1 MKFAVVAQR
10 STPANVALA
19 TAPVPGVE
27 SVLLSPAQALVHL
40 ERGHIALGRL
50 DVLHS
55 LDGMEPGVWA
65 LERLAARGVKVLNPP
80 AAVRKAH
87 NKLSTAEALESAG
100 LPHPR
105 TVALRAEEP
114 VVELDLPVVV
124 KPPYG
129 SWGADVVLC
138 ATEEELDSCL
148 AELRERPWFLATGA
162 VVQEL
167 VPPLGHDLRCLVA
180 GGRVVGAIER
190 WAAPGE
196 WRTNIALGGTRRP
209 VVAPPRACELAIA
222 AAAALGI
229 DLVGVD
235 LLPTGA
241 GEYVVIELNGA
252 VDFTH
257 EYAADVD
264 VFAEAVSALVGRAA
278 ADEPDE
284 AAVASLV

>member
-40 ERGHIALGRL
+40 ERGDIALGRL

-55 LDGMEPGVWA
+55 LDGMEPGLWA
-65 LERLAARGVKVLNPP
+65 LERLAARGVRVLNAPEAVL
-80 AAVRKAH
+80 AAH
-87 NKLSTAEALESAG
+87 HKLSTATVLQRAG

-105 TVALRAEEP
+105 TVALCDGDP
-114 VVELDLPVVV
+114 VVGVELPVVV
-124 KPPYG
+124 KPPFG
-129 SWGADVVLC
+129 SWGADVFLC
-138 ATEEELDSCL
+138 STEDELDACL
-148 AELRERPWFLATGA
+148 LGLRERPWFAATGA
-162 VVQEL
+162 VLQEV

-196 WRTNIALGGTRRP
+196 WRTNISLGGTRRP
-209 VVAPPRACELAIA
+209 TVPPPRACELAIA
-222 AAAALGI
+222 AAGALGI

-257 EYAADVD
+257 EYAADYD
-264 VFAEAVSALVGRAA
+264 VFAETVAALVGHAA
-278 ADEPDE
+278 AVEPDE
-284 AAVASLV
+284 AAVASLS

>member
-40 ERGHIALGRL
+40 ERGDVALGRL

-65 LERLAARGVKVLNPP
+65 FERLAARGVRVLNRPGP
-80 AAVRKAH
+80 VLAAH
-87 NKLSTAEALESAG
+87 HKLTTAAALERAG

-105 TVALRAEEP
+105 TAEVSADDP
-114 VVELDLPVVV
+114 VIELELPVVV
-124 KPPYG
+124 KPPFG
-129 SWGADVVLC
+129 SWGADVLLC
-138 ATEEELDSCL
+138 TTPDELDACL
-148 AELRERPWFLATGA
+148 AGLRERAWFAATGA
-162 VVQEL
+162 VAQEF
-167 VPPLGHDLRCLVA
+167 VPALGHDLRCLVA

-196 WRTNIALGGTRRP
+196 WRTNISLGGTRRP
-209 VVAPPRACELAIA
+209 TVPPPRACELAIA
-222 AAAALGI
+222 AAGALGI

-257 EYAADVD
+257 EYAADYD
-264 VFAEAVSALVGRAA
+264 VYAETVSALVGRAEA
-278 ADEPDE
+278 EEEDE

>member
-1 MKFAVVAQR
+1 MKFAVIAPR
-10 STPANVALA
+10 STPTNVSLA

-40 ERGHIALGRL
+40 QPGDLALGRL

-65 LERLAARGVKVLNPP
+65 FEQLAAHGVRVLNPP
-80 AAVRKAH
+80 SAVLRAH
-87 NKLSTAEALESAG
+87 DKRATAQTLERAG

-105 TVALRAEEP
+105 TICVFEDDAIVDLE
-114 VVELDLPVVV
+114 LPVVV
-124 KPPYG
+124 KPPFG
-129 SWGADVVLC
+129 SWGADVTLC
-138 ATEEELDSCL
+138 STIEELDAFL
-148 AELRERPWFLATGA
+148 ADLREKPWFAATGA

-196 WRTNIALGGTRRP
+196 WRTNISLGGTRRP
-209 VVAPPRACELAIA
+209 VVPPPRACELATA
-222 AAAALGI
+222 AASALGI

-257 EYAADVD
+257 EYAAEWD
-264 VFAEAVSALVGRAA
+264 VFAETVSALVGRAA
-278 ADEPDE
+278 TAVDE
-284 AAVASLV
+284 AAVVSLL

>member
-10 STPANVALA
+10 STPANVSLA

-40 ERGHIALGRL
+40 EPGDVALGRL

-65 LERLAARGVKVLNPP
+65 LERLAARGVRVLNPP
-80 AAVRKAH
+80 AAVLAAH
-87 NKLSTAEALESAG
+87 DKLSTAEALQRAG

-105 TVALRAEEP
+105 TEALFEDDP
-114 VVELDLPVVV
+114 IVELELPVVV

-129 SWGADVVLC
+129 SWGADVFLC
-138 ATEEELDSCL
+138 TTAEELEACL
-148 AELRERPWFLATGA
+148 AGLRERPWFGATGA

-167 VPPLGHDLRCLVA
+167 VPPLGHDLRCVVA
-180 GGRVVGAIER
+180 GGRIVGAIER

-209 VVAPPRACELAIA
+209 VVPPPRACELAIA

-257 EYAADVD
+257 EYADDFD
-264 VFAEAVSALVGRAA
+264 VFAETVSALVGRAA
-278 ADEPDE
+278 VDEPDE
-284 AAVASLV
+284 AAVASFS

>member
-1 MKFAVVAQR
+1 MIAQR
-10 STPANVALA
+10 STPTNVLLA

-40 ERGHIALGRL
+40 ERGDVALGRL

-65 LERLAARGVKVLNPP
+65 LERLAARGVRVLNPP
-80 AAVRKAH
+80 EAVLAAH
-87 NKLSTAEALESAG
+87 NKLSTSKALERAG

-105 TVALRAEEP
+105 TASVCEEDSI
-114 VVELDLPVVV
+114 VDLELPVVV

-138 ATEEELDSCL
+138 TTADELDECL
-148 AELRERPWFLATGA
+148 AALRDRPWFAATGA

-167 VPPLGHDLRCLVA
+167 VPPLGHDLRCVVA

-196 WRTNIALGGTRRP
+196 WRTNISLGGTRRP
-209 VVAPPRACELAIA
+209 VVPPPRACELAIA

-257 EYAADVD
+257 EYAGDWD

-278 ADEPDE
+278 ASDVDE
-284 AAVASLV
+284 AAVVSLL